1 MAPTDGIQ
9 LCIIVL
15 YCSGG
20 YYDAGDRVKF
30 GFPMAGAATILAWG
44 AVSFPNSY
52 ALAGQAMLLHN
63 VKQHNVNVT

>member
-1 MAPTDGIQ
+1 M
-9 LCIIVL
+9 L
-15 YCSGG
+15 YFSGG
-20 YYDAGDRVKF
+20 YYDTGDRVKF

-44 AVSFPNSY
+44 AVGVSFPNSY